1 MKIQLWREMLDPYD
15 LAVKELITKFEHLK
29 YEHKA
34 RGLYCPI
41 EDVTGRV
48 KSVSSILDKLKKKNL
63 ELEQMEQELD
73 DLAGIRIICQFV
85 EDIEKVV

>member
-1 MKIQLWREMLDPYD
+1 MKIQLWREFLDPYD

-41 EDVTGRV
+41 EESFRTCKV
-48 KSVSSILDKLKKKNL
+48 
-63 ELEQMEQELD
+63 
-73 DLAGIRIICQFV
+73 GIQYSG
-85 EDIEKVV
+85 